1 MRYKPTVKTAII
13 SDTVS
18 VNVCMKVS
26 EIYENHKV
34 IDMKFTTTTDSMYM
48 YYTVL
53 IVYEVLEE
61 EDEEK

>member
-1 MRYKPTVKTAII
+1 MRYKKIIRSAII
-13 SDTVS
+13 QETNS
-18 VNVCMKVS
+18 VEVDKQV
-26 EIYENHKV
+26 EDIYNRYKV
-34 IDMKFTTTTDSMYM
+34 IDMKFSTATDSMYM